1 MTLNRR
7 SFLFRVPAVP
17 LAAALLG
24 GCVEMPQAPLR
35 IGINAWVG
43 YDPLVLAR
51 DQGGVDAQVL
61 RIIDM
66 FSNTDSLRALRNGLL
81 DGAALTLD
89 EALRLADGGLP
100 VVIIAMINQ
109 SEGADAVLARPDVL
123 QASDLRGRVIGLEK
137 TALGAVVLE
146 QLLQEGSLRPNE
158 VSTLHVEAAQHA
170 DMLRAGRVDA
180 VITFEPMASQLEQ
193 AGMRRIFDSRQMP
206 GEIIDVLVV
215 RSGIAPQRLLPLLQA
230 WERGRQALEHD
241 PAAAAALLAIGTDLS
256 ETDYLQTL
264 KGLKLLPLDIS
275 LQELRQNERGRSPLA
290 AQGRLMERTLQ
301 RLQLLSRPVDWKT
314 LIDDRALRLWQAGA
328 ATKGQP

>member
-7 SFLFRVPAVP
+7 SFLFRVPAAP

-24 GCVEMPQAPLR
+24 GCVEMPLAPLR

-61 RIIDM
+61 RIIDT
-66 FSNTDSLRALRNGLL
+66 FSNTDSLRALSNGLL

-170 DMLRAGRVDA
+170 DMMRAGRVD
-180 VITFEPMASQLEQ
+180 
-193 AGMRRIFDSRQMP
+193 
-206 GEIIDVLVV
+206 
-215 RSGIAPQRLLPLLQA
+215 
-230 WERGRQALEHD
+230 GRVD
-241 PAAAAALLAIGTDLS
+241 
-256 ETDYLQTL
+256 
-264 KGLKLLPLDIS
+264 
-275 LQELRQNERGRSPLA
+275 
-290 AQGRLMERTLQ
+290 GRLRA
-301 RLQLLSRPVDWKT
+301 RRGV
-314 LIDDRALRLWQAGA
+314 RALGSAPRCSDVNAPGDAGRLAS
-328 ATKGQP
+328 